1 MTRIEAARSLQVSMK
16 KLDALIKSGSL
27 PVIRMGRSIRIRPES
42 LNAFAAA
49 SEIKTTRSKS

>member
-1 MTRIEAARSLQVSMK
+1 MK
-16 KLDALIKSGSL
+16 KLDALIADGSL

-49 SEIKTTRSKS
+49 SESKPSKRKP